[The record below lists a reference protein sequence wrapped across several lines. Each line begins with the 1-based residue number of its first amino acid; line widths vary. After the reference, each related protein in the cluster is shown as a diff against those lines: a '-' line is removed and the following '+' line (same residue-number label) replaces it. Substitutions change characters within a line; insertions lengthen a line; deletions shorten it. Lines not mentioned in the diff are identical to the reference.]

1 MKYDSMI
8 LDFTAIIYEA
18 LPFIVLG
25 VVLAGLL
32 EEFVPQQALA
42 KVIPRNRVLAIGLGG
57 LLGIVFPMCE
67 CGIIVVMKRLL
78 RKGLPLS
85 VCVSYVLAGPILNVV
100 VIASTY
106 VAFTNNSI
114 YGSKD
119 YEYIGPVNQ
128 YMGPWAPYMGP
139 INVVFLRV
147 GLGYLVAVITAIV
160 VEWQFAKHGNAL
172 LHPSLTKG
180 LRDPNDEEEE
190 EKHTWSQSI
199 TNITQTALHDFVDI
213 MAFLILGRQS
223 LAAGGKAFMRETQ
236 AEDYMVQQTPAISI
250 LIMMGLAILFCL
262 CSEADAFVAANFS
275 ASWPAASK
283 IAFLVLGPMLDFKL
297 YLMYTRVFSMRLIFT
312 IIIALVVQVFVY
324 CMILHYVTMG
334 F

>member
-1 MKYDSMI
+1 MKYDAII

-25 VVLAGLL
+25 VVLAGFL

-42 KVIPRNRVLAIGLGG
+42 KIIPRNRVFAIALGG

-85 VCVSYVLAGPILNVV
+85 VCVCYTLAGPIINVV
-100 VIASTY
+100 VISSTF
-106 VAFTNNSI
+106 VAFTNSSI

-119 YEYIGPVNQ
+119 YEYFGVLNQYKGPWTE
-128 YMGPWAPYMGP
+128 YMGPL
-139 INVVFLRV
+139 NVVLLRI
-147 GLGYLVAVITAIV
+147 GLGYLVAVLTAII
-160 VEWQFAKHGNAL
+160 VEWQFKKHGTAL
-172 LHPSLTKG
+172 LHPSLLKG
-180 LRDPNDEEEE
+180 LRDPNDEEAP
-190 EKHTWSQSI
+190 EKHTWTESI
-199 TNITQTALHDFVDI
+199 TNITQTALHDFIDI
-213 MAFLILGRQS
+213 MAFLILGAT
-223 LAAGGKAFMRETQ
+223 LAAGGKAFMRAYRIEDFIQQ
-236 AEDYMVQQTPAISI
+236 APAVSI

-297 YLMYTRVFSMRLIFT
+297 YLMYTRVFSTRLIFT
-312 IIIALVVQVFVY
+312 IIGALVVQVFVY
-324 CMILHYVTMG
+324 CMILHYVTTG